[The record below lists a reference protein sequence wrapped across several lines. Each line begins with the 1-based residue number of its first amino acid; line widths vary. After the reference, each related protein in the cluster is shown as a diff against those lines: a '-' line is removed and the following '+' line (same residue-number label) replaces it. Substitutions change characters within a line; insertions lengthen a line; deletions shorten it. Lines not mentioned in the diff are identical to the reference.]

1 MASAKER
8 ELAQKLYNSI
18 KKQIPSISERTD
30 GIRIID
36 KTKSYDIKLPNK
48 VSRTNTTRFR

>member
-1 MASAKER
+1 MTTAKER

-18 KKQIPSISERTD
+18 KKQIPTISERTD

-48 VSRTNTTRFR
+48 ISRTNTTRFR